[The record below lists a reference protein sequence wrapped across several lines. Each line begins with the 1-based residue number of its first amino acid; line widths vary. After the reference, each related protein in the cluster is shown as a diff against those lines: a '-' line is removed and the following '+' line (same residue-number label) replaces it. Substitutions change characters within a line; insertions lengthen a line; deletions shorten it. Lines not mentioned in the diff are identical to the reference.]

1 MFNIEMTS
9 NSAQINKK
17 LAQLAM
23 RQIPFA
29 ASRALNQTGKELL
42 GINKRTM
49 QRQFDNPVP
58 YTINAFRLVR
68 STKQNLTAE
77 IRRKDASS
85 GKNKPADE
93 RYYLEK
99 QQSGGVRPRKG
110 IESKFKG
117 KVAELKSMQSLL
129 PTSRTSVRGQNIS
142 FAKSEKV
149 LAGLQAK
156 SNEYPRYFYGKAS
169 DGKNATDG
177 IYRVNGPRG
186 KPQKMFHIL
195 PTLPSYNS
203 KYPFKQ
209 QMLKSSKIIFK
220 RAIRAEFRNALRT
233 AKFR

>member
-1 MFNIEMTS
+1 MFNIELTS

-117 KVAELKSMQSLL
+117 KVAELKSMQALL

-186 KPQKMFHIL
+186 KPQKMFHVL

-209 QMLKSSKIIFK
+209 QMLKSSKVIFK